1 MARKSNINKLLQAAS
16 SSTSIPAKDPSSEL
30 PNKPLSSNPAIDL
43 AMGANQKRARSI
55 KEPILQLEHDQ
66 VVLFKY
72 HDRHE
77 SAIDTDKFQQIKRSI
92 TTEGQH
98 FPGIV
103 RKTDRTLKDG
113 RAVYELIVGRI
124 RFEASRDVGVF
135 KAFLKELSDAEAVRV
150 MLSENEDRQD
160 ITPFERWLSILP
172 LVEDGILTN
181 NEIAD
186 LIGWDKGNLSRSLKA
201 KKFYD
206 ECNLSNYLLDVS
218 KVKLHQLIEVASLYE
233 KDPLSV
239 QSAIDLISEKYSSKK
254 DNLFLKAIVSHLSEQ
269 EKPKT
274 EKIFLDGSKVIIKKV
289 GNNVSISFDGLPK
302 KDALNEVIST
312 LETIGALK

>member
-103 RKTDRTLKDG
+103 RKTFNRK
-113 RAVYELIVGRI
+113 LII
-124 RFEASRDVGVF
+124 
-135 KAFLKELSDAEAVRV
+135 
-150 MLSENEDRQD
+150 M
-160 ITPFERWLSILP
+160 
-172 LVEDGILTN
+172 
-181 NEIAD
+181 
-186 LIGWDKGNLSRSLKA
+186 
-201 KKFYD
+201 
-206 ECNLSNYLLDVS
+206 
-218 KVKLHQLIEVASLYE
+218 
-233 KDPLSV
+233 
-239 QSAIDLISEKYSSKK
+239 
-254 DNLFLKAIVSHLSEQ
+254 
-269 EKPKT
+269 
-274 EKIFLDGSKVIIKKV
+274 
-289 GNNVSISFDGLPK
+289 
-302 KDALNEVIST
+302 
-312 LETIGALK
+312 